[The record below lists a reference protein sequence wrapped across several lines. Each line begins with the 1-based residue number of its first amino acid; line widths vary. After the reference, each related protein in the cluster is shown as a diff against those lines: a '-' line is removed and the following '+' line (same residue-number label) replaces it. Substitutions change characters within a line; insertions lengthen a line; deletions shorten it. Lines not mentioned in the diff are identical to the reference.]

1 MKRDMD
7 LIRDIL
13 LQIEKQD
20 INMSQYEPIAVE
32 GHTPM
37 EVMQHVKLME
47 QRGLVKDCLY
57 DFACNTCVRTITW
70 EGYDYLELIRQDTI
84 WSKIKKTIAEK
95 GLAITVGTIKTIA
108 TAFIT
113 AAAEGVANSIIKNGG
128 QV

>member
-20 INMSQYEPIAVE
+20 INMFQYESIAVE

-47 QRGLVKDCLY
+47 QRGLV
-57 DFACNTCVRTITW
+57 
-70 EGYDYLELIRQDTI
+70 EP
-84 WSKIKKTIAEK
+84 
-95 GLAITVGTIKTIA
+95 GLLQRPGRMVLG
-108 TAFIT
+108 
-113 AAAEGVANSIIKNGG
+113 
-128 QV
+128 